1 MALTKAVAVV
11 DAWAEVAQNAVRE
24 GAVADLTETFD
35 AVLLIDCALS
45 STTAHTGTE
54 IIVQVS
60 SNTTG
65 DEDWHVLTRLLGPV
79 GTAVKADFAGTEAAG
94 QTVLSVTNPAT
105 ANVDNDGKFKFV
117 EHTATAANS
126 EIVFQTADS
135 GDDGDT
141 VTVLDGITNE
151 QTADSDLFDIDSATA
166 SAVGQYV
173 IPIPFAVPR
182 ARVVY
187 NNTYDPDGST
197 VHTRCRL
204 VKVTAIS

>member
-1 MALTKAVAVV
+1 MALTKAVASV

-24 GAVADLTETFD
+24 GAIADLTATFD

-54 IIVQVS
+54 ILVQVS

-65 DEDWHVLTRLLGPV
+65 DADWHVLARLMGPV

-105 ANVDNDGKFKFV
+105 ANVDNNGKLKFV
-117 EHTATAANS
+117 EHTATPANS
-126 EIVFQTADS
+126 EIVFQTANS

-141 VTVLDGITNE
+141 ITVLDGLTNE

-166 SAVGQYV
+166 SAVGSYM
-173 IPIPFAVPR
+173 IPIPFGIPR
-182 ARVVY
+182 ARVIY
-187 NNTYDPDGST
+187 NNMYDPDGST

-204 VKVTAIS
+204 AKVTAIS